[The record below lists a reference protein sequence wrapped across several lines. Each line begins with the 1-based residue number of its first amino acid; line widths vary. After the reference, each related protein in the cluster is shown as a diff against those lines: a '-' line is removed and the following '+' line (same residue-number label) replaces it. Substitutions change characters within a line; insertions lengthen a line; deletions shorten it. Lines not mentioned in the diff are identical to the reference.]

1 MKNVKAPT
9 SISYHPYLISKLK
22 DPDFAGVY
30 LETHFEEDEQP
41 EPELLKLALEHV
53 LEALGNPK
61 MTTEQVQSHSQRLD
75 KLLSQPGPQ
84 SIYALAAWLNALGL
98 KLTVIP
104 SEKIQDAQ
112 VKSLPEG

>member
-22 DPDFAGVY
+22 DPNFAGVY

-41 EPELLKLALEHV
+41 EPELLKLALGHV
-53 LEALGNPK
+53 LEALGESK
-61 MTTEQVQSHSQRLD
+61 MTTEQVQSQSQKLD
-75 KLLSQPGPQ
+75 ELLSQPGNQ

-98 KLTVIP
+98 KLTVVP
-104 SEKIQDAQ
+104 SEKKMDRQE
-112 VKSLPEG
+112 S